1 MNRRSRQ
8 HTPVVPFDSLPA
20 DERALVGGLSA
31 RLSGWKSRD
40 FAKELEA
47 AAARRR
53 EALVASAELTDPPTF
68 ENTCLPLEMLDL
80 EADTVSTDFNSLL
93 SALRPARLVVAE
105 KKIVAILS
113 RMESEDM
120 SDNRLALRL
129 RRLRRSAPEL
139 YPAQKKL
146 LDDHYKGF
154 LRSGYYLPPSRR
166 RALSLLFTRLAKLES
181 AYSRASAAERKYVMV
196 RSARQ
201 LDGLS
206 ATEIAEFRGH
216 ARKMGRQGWAV
227 PLEPTQH
234 QPLTASLK
242 SAALRRR
249 LHEISMRRG
258 RRTARIA
265 GEILSLRRRAAA
277 LLSFRDWAS
286 CKLSE
291 SFAKSP
297 SRVWSSLKSIARTA
311 LPLAARD
318 LATARSRG
326 WSKSEDTPLC
336 PLSFLPSEED
346 SFRGFDP
353 VIVLEKGCFT
363 AAHRLF
369 GLSFQR
375 VTGVALYH
383 PDAMLYRVLEKSGDT
398 LGFLTVDPWIRRGK
412 EDGAWASQ
420 WMTLPGSLPAAAIF
434 TNAPRSGCPFSEVKT
449 MFHEFG
455 HALHALFSFGQFP
468 SHWGLEMPSDFAE
481 IPSQLAETWAENPE
495 IYREFAPS
503 DAPPLEAL
511 CPKAPAAGAGLRQA
525 ALLVSSASDMLLHS
539 SPAPPPIDSSDRR
552 AAAALGLPRALST
565 PRYKA
570 GYFEHAF
577 SAGYDAAY
585 YSYLWTESK
594 AKSLARKVHK
604 LGGLSES
611 AGSLLR
617 EQLLAPGGRV
627 SSATLRARPGRQG

>member
-1 MNRRSRQ
+1 MEKV
-8 HTPVVPFDSLPA
+8 PVDSLPA
-20 DERALVGGLSA
+20 SERALLSGLSA
-31 RLSGWKSRD
+31 RLAGWKTRD
-40 FAKELEA
+40 FAGELARA
-47 AAARRR
+47 ATTRRR
-53 EALVASAELTDPPTF
+53 ELDAVASSSSAPTF

-80 EADTVSTDFNSLL
+80 ESDAVSTDFSSLL
-93 SALRPARLVVAE
+93 SALRPARLVAAE

-120 SDNRLALRL
+120 ADNRLALRARKL
-129 RRLRRSAPEL
+129 RRTSRSL
-139 YPAQKKL
+139 SSAQRKL
-146 LDDHYKGF
+146 LDDHYKGY
-154 LRSGYYLPPSRR
+154 LRSGYYLPSARR
-166 RALSLLFTRLAKLES
+166 RELALISTRLAKLES
-181 AYSRASAAERKYVMV
+181 AYSRAAAAERKYVMV
-196 RSARQ
+196 RSPRSLA
-201 LDGLS
+201 GLS
-206 ATEIAEFRGH
+206 RAEIAEFRSH
-216 ARKMGRQGWAV
+216 ARKMGKQGWAV

-234 QPLTASLK
+234 QPITASLK

-249 LHEISMRRG
+249 LHEISMSRG

-265 GEILSLRRRAAA
+265 GEILSLRRRSAA
-277 LLSFRDWAS
+277 LLGFRDWAS

-291 SFAKSP
+291 SFAKTP
-297 SRVWSSLKSIARTA
+297 TRVWASLKSIARTA
-311 LPLAARD
+311 LPLASRD
-318 LATARSRG
+318 LAFARSRG
-326 WSKSEDTPLC
+326 WSKAEDTPLC
-336 PLSFLPSEED
+336 PLSFLPSAED

-353 VIVLEKGCFT
+353 VVALERGCFE
-363 AAHRLF
+363 AARRLF
-369 GLSFQR
+369 GLRFQR

-383 PDAMLYRVLEKSGDT
+383 PDAILYRVLEKDSST

-412 EDGAWASQ
+412 EDGAWASH
-420 WMTLPGSLPAAAIF
+420 WVTSPGSLPAAAIF

-481 IPSQLAETWAENPE
+481 IPSQLAETWVEHPD
-495 IYREFAPS
+495 IYRALAP
-503 DAPPLEAL
+503 DGAPGLEAL
-511 CPKAPAAGAGLRQA
+511 CPRTAPAGSGLRQA

-539 SPAPPPIDSSDRR
+539 SSLPVESSDRR
-552 AAAALGLPRALST
+552 AAALLGLPRALST

-594 AKSLARKVHK
+594 AKSLAGKVRK

-627 SSATLRARPGRQG
+627 SRVTLSTGARPRE